1 MIPRLQRGLCSTQPP
16 DPTSADT
23 LVNSR
28 LQSAID
34 ALSIEDVSFRSISSS
49 LAEGFEPKFDA
60 DVEELQVDVK
70 HLVRGYEV
78 VEVRHHADD
87 KGQQLFRVLVDLGVR
102 WSRPIEAGETADE
115 ADEGSNSA
123 PDQLASIEAL
133 AVAEYAMDA
142 SPGDEALE
150 QFALRNASFHVWPYW
165 REYVSSQCYR
175 MNLPRF
181 LLPTRQFAPA
191 QPEEDE

>member
-1 MIPRLQRGLCSTQPP
+1 MK
-16 DPTSADT
+16 SA
-23 LVNSR
+23 

-49 LAEGFEPKFDA
+49 LAEGFEPKFDP
-60 DVEELQVDVK
+60 DVEELQVDLK
-70 HLVRGYEV
+70 HAVRGYEV
-78 VEVRHHADD
+78 VEVRRHSDD
-87 KGQQLFRVLVDLGVR
+87 NGQQLFRVLVDLGVR
-102 WSRPIEAGETADE
+102 WSRLIESGKTTGE
-115 ADEGSNSA
+115 ADERSNSA
-123 PDQLASIEAL
+123 SDQLALIEAL

-181 LLPTRQFAPA
+181 LLPTRQFAELG
-191 QPEEDE
+191 PEENE